1 MVVVKDMEILRKD
14 TVLAGLSYAELAAD
28 IGVSKT
34 TIGSIYTGKR
44 NPSPRV
50 AMKICERLNQQF
62 ERYFFIETVHKKE
75 RREEKKYEIVNT

>member
-1 MVVVKDMEILRKD
+1 MIVVKDMETLRKD
-14 TVLAGLSYAELAAD
+14 TVLAGLSYAELAKD

-50 AMKICERLNQQF
+50 AMKLCERLNNQF
-62 ERYFFIETVHKKE
+62 ERYFFIESVHKTEQK
-75 RREEKKYEIVNT
+75 EEKINEIVNT